1 MAVHATT
8 VDVTAT
14 VTLWVPLDASG
25 DLTSGVE
32 DVLGGVEGVDQSSV
46 FDVTEVQ
53 PRATDIQVT
62 AVVGASVTVAA
73 DDDRDRHARKRLAD
87 GFGVMSVDRLAVDDA
102 TGV

>member
-25 DLTSGVE
+25 DLKRGVE
-32 DVLGGVEGVDQSSV
+32 DVLDGVEGVENTSV
-46 FDVTEVQ
+46 YDVTDVS

-62 AVVGASVTVAA
+62 AIAGLTVADA
-73 DDDRDRHARKRLAD
+73 PSTDAGPKVRDRLTD
-87 GFGVMSVDRLAVDDA
+87 GFGVMAVERLTLD
-102 TGV
+102 